1 MRRPFPY
8 RRRPRRQSPPSAQGA
23 GRFASGA
30 RHVRRLGRAFNPV
43 EGIPHPFPS
52 LSAPVVDLAVESITS
67 PAQER
72 AMRNLWWDG
81 FFAECADVIWL
92 QYFSLYAV
100 ALGAGIGVV
109 GLLAAISNLVAAL
122 ALWPGAVLA
131 ERTRRYKFLVLA
143 TAGGPGRL
151 AFLTLAVIPWIATG
165 NTALTVLA
173 IATVARSLAGNLAM
187 PAWGAFAAEF
197 VPEGMRGRYFSS
209 RNFARQVADF
219 ATAPI
224 VGFIIYRL
232 GGLSGWQVA
241 WLLSFLLASISSA
254 FYFRIPA
261 ESHFGV
267 AAPKPEPARTRQP
280 SAVLRDRNLL
290 WLVATT
296 GLFQLSVM
304 IAGPFFSIY
313 LVKHLGAST
322 AWVGITYAAMP
333 LAGIISQPI
342 LGRLNDRYGPKW
354 LLVVS
359 GLLLPIAPW
368 LWMAATAPWHIILIN
383 VIAGV
388 LWAANLLATF
398 NIVLQIA
405 PADKRPSYMGWQQ
418 SGIFFA
424 SFLGPL
430 IGGFLIAAIGFRL
443 VFFFSGAGR
452 LVATLVLWKMVSEA
466 APEASLELP
475 KAAPAPG

>member
-1 MRRPFPY
+1 
-8 RRRPRRQSPPSAQGA
+8 
-23 GRFASGA
+23 
-30 RHVRRLGRAFNPV
+30 
-43 EGIPHPFPS
+43 
-52 LSAPVVDLAVESITS
+52 
-67 PAQER
+67 
-72 AMRNLWWDG
+72 MRNLWWDG

-100 ALGAGIGVV
+100 ALGASIGVV
-109 GLLAAISNLVAAL
+109 GVLAAISNLVAAL

-143 TAGGPGRL
+143 TGGGPGRA
-151 AFLTLAVIPWIATG
+151 AFLTLAVVPWIATG
-165 NTALTVLA
+165 NKALIALA
-173 IATVARSLAGNLAM
+173 VATIARSLLGNLAM

-209 RNFARQVADF
+209 RNFARQVAGL
-219 ATAPI
+219 ASAPI

-241 WLLSFLLASISSA
+241 WLLSFVLASISSA
-254 FYFRIPA
+254 FYFRIPG

-267 AAPKPEPARTRQP
+267 TAPAPEPARTRQP
-280 SAVLRDRNLL
+280 SVILRDRNLL

-296 GLFQLSVM
+296 GFFQLSVM

-313 LVKHLGAST
+313 LVERLGAST
-322 AWVGITYAAMP
+322 AWVGISYAFMP

-368 LWMAATAPWHIILIN
+368 LWMAATEPWHIIFIN
-383 VIAGV
+383 IIAGV
-388 LWAANLLATF
+388 MWAANLLATF
-398 NIVLQIA
+398 NVVLQIA
-405 PADKRPSYMGWQQ
+405 PADKRPTYTGWQQ
-418 SGIFFA
+418 AGIFFA

-430 IGGFLIAAIGFRL
+430 IGGFLIAAIGFKL
-443 VFFFSGAGR
+443 VFFLSGAGR
-452 LVATLVLWKMVSEA
+452 FVATLVLWRMVSEN
-466 APEASLELP
+466 APEAAAGLP
-475 KAAPAPG
+475 KAAAG

>member
-8 RRRPRRQSPPSAQGA
+8 RRRPRRSARIPGERRTVPA
-23 GRFASGA
+23 A
-30 RHVRRLGRAFNPV
+30 HYVRRLGRAFNPV

-52 LSAPVVDLAVESITS
+52 LSAPVGLAGEATTS

-100 ALGAGIGVV
+100 ALGAHIGVV
-109 GLLAAISNLVAAL
+109 GVLAAISNLVAAL

-131 ERTRRYKFLVLA
+131 EQTRRYKFLVLV

-151 AFLTLAVIPWIATG
+151 AFLSLAVLPWIATG
-165 NTALTVLA
+165 NAALTVLA
-173 IATVARSLAGNLAM
+173 VATVARSLLGNLAM
-187 PAWGAFAAEF
+187 PAWSAFAAEF
-197 VPEGMRGRYFSS
+197 VPEGLRGRYFSS

-241 WLLSFLLASISSA
+241 WLLSFLLASVSSA

-267 AAPKPEPARTRQP
+267 TAAEPEPTPTRQP
-280 SAVLRDRNLL
+280 SVVLRDRNLL
-290 WLVATT
+290 WLVGTT

-313 LVKHLGAST
+313 LVRHLGAST
-322 AWVGITYAAMP
+322 MWVGITYAFMP

-359 GLLLPIAPW
+359 GLLLPVAPW
-368 LWMAATAPWHIILIN
+368 LWMAASEPWHVIFIN
-383 VIAGV
+383 IIAGV
-388 LWAANLLATF
+388 MWAANLLATF
-398 NIVLQIA
+398 NVVLQIA
-405 PADKRPSYMGWQQ
+405 PPEKRPSYTGWQQ
-418 SGIFFA
+418 AGIFFA

-430 IGGFLIAAIGFRL
+430 IGGFLIAAIGFKL
-443 VFFFSGAGR
+443 VFFCSGAGR
-452 LVATLVLWKMVSEA
+452 FLATLVLWRMVSDKPPEESLRSPALA
-466 APEASLELP
+466 A
-475 KAAPAPG
+475 G

>member
-1 MRRPFPY
+1 MQRPFPY
-8 RRRPRRQSPPSAQGA
+8 RRRRRHGQPAPPGA

-30 RHVRRLGRAFNPV
+30 QRVRRLGRVFNPV

-52 LSAPVVDLAVESITS
+52 LSAPPVDLAGEATTS
-67 PAQER
+67 PVQER

-100 ALGAGIGVV
+100 ALGASVGVV
-109 GLLAAISNLVAAL
+109 GVLAAISNLVAAL

-131 ERTRRYKFLVLA
+131 ERTRRYKLLVLIS
-143 TAGGPGRL
+143 AGGPGRL
-151 AFLTLAVIPWIATG
+151 ALLTLAVIPWIATG

-173 IATVARSLAGNLAM
+173 MATVARSLPGNLAM
-187 PAWGAFAAEF
+187 PAWSAFAAEF

-209 RNFARQVADF
+209 RNFARQVAGL
-219 ATAPI
+219 ATAPV
-224 VGFIIYRL
+224 VGFIIYQL

-267 AAPKPEPARTRQP
+267 AAPAQEPARARQP
-280 SAVLRDRNLL
+280 AILLRDRNLL
-290 WLVATT
+290 WLVVTT
-296 GLFQLSVM
+296 GFFQLSVM

-322 AWVGITYAAMP
+322 AWVGISYAFMP

-342 LGRLNDRYGPKW
+342 LGRLNDRYGPEW

-368 LWMAATAPWHIILIN
+368 LWIVATEPWHIIFIN

-388 LWAANLLATF
+388 MWAANLLATF
-398 NIVLQIA
+398 NVVLQIA
-405 PADKRPSYMGWQQ
+405 PADKRPSYTGWQQ
-418 SGIFFA
+418 AGIFFA

-443 VFFFSGAGR
+443 VFFISGAGR
-452 LVATLVLWKMVSEA
+452 FLATLALWKMVSET
-466 APEASLELP
+466 APSDGSGEL
-475 KAAPAPG
+475 APAALG